1 MLTRNKRQRKDL
13 EKQALSH
20 LDLLYFVALKLT
32 GRREDAEDLVQ
43 ETYHKAFTNLDQL
56 RDVEKCK
63 PWLYSIM
70 INTWKNWKATRS
82 REFYPENLEQW
93 EASEG
98 QYADGIHQVHQKDP
112 EADLLNKEVWAI
124 VESALAHLPS
134 DYRMAIILS
143 DIEGFSYKEIS
154 EMMEWPIGTV
164 MSRLSR
170 ARSVLRRIL
179 RKYKEGK

>member
-1 MLTRNKRQRKDL
+1 
-13 EKQALSH
+13 
-20 LDLLYFVALKLT
+20 
-32 GRREDAEDLVQ
+32 
-43 ETYHKAFTNLDQL
+43 
-56 RDVEKCK
+56 
-63 PWLYSIM
+63 
-70 INTWKNWKATRS
+70 
-82 REFYPENLEQW
+82 
-93 EASEG
+93 
-98 QYADGIHQVHQKDP
+98 
-112 EADLLNKEVWAI
+112 LLNKEVWAI

>member
-98 QYADGIHQVHQKDP
+98 QYADGIHQMP
-112 EADLLNKEVWAI
+112 
-124 VESALAHLPS
+124 
-134 DYRMAIILS
+134 MAFIKCI
-143 DIEGFSYKEIS
+143 K
-154 EMMEWPIGTV
+154 
-164 MSRLSR
+164 
-170 ARSVLRRIL
+170 RIL
-179 RKYKEGK
+179 RLIC